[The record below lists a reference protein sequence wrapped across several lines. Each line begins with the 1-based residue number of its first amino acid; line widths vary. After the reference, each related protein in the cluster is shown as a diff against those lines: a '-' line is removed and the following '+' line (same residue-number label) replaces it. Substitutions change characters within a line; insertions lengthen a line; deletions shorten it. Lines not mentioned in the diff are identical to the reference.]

1 MELSA
6 PSLHSPRPAAF
17 PAWQLSESE
26 RAREEGGEEADGGDA
41 CMSNDESMS
50 SSSSLD
56 IEDVTS
62 ALGEFQT
69 EAESAFNQQTQQQQQ
84 QQLER
89 EAMLQRSASFSD
101 AYLQHQQHLRHQ
113 DGRQQQRT
121 ESLSVDV
128 TTSHSSHNSMW
139 LFTQFAPAMSK
150 AVRSANS
157 KSERME
163 ESSSINDEDEAH
175 RAKWRVKW
183 AAEDTPPLEFA
194 EGVQLVAVRNEVTG
208 IQVRLTSNHDF
219 QVTTSCANWFTAQGH
234 APRARVHADVSFIPP
249 HLQVEVFVVGYVED
263 ENGDMTMEYFD
274 TLGASPPA
282 VAAREHAVYIRLRVA
297 ANVRPG
303 PYEIPIRVF
312 TQSPGFTDEQLSW
325 SSCVHIR
332 VVDIAL
338 PSPSEW
344 KFHLDLWQ
352 HLSSIARAHGAL
364 LWSDRHFALIENYLA
379 KLAEFGQKCITIVAT
394 EMPWAGQQCYLE
406 TKYPSALFEHAIL
419 EVYESSAPSEALN
432 GSEAAKPT
440 LEINFQHFDRL
451 LELASKHRMD
461 AEIEI
466 FGLLSIWRDPVNGF
480 GGPVDDDASRSP
492 IHHHHHPQRRRSSSS
507 SSAAATDHHTETG
520 SGHREQRS
528 SSSPSTSSGTSSQRL
543 DSWRIR
549 CFNRQTGKMRYL
561 RRVSEIERFVTLLY
575 EHCVV
580 LGVVERVR
588 VCADEPS
595 ELALF
600 YDQMSFLQRLAP
612 GFKIK
617 LAMNNLE
624 FLSFAPPQVIDYV
637 PLLPLVCADLEVTR
651 RVKTQIHERG
661 GKFCWYVC
669 CTPQFPNQF
678 ISSPLVEGELIGYL
692 TFFLELDGFL
702 RWNFCLWPSSPWEN
716 LKWRSPEWKVGDMYF
731 VLPGKDGYPV
741 ETLRLESLRF
751 AVQVFELLHMAQD
764 ALNHA
769 QLQQLKVE
777 VAQLIWRTTDFA
789 QFVKCGGSRSGENG
803 PERGDLYSLDPL
815 DYQRAKV
822 LIIDTLAAA
831 KLTSSHGLSV
841 PSFAEEPRNGTPPV
855 SPRAPLGYWQRR
867 RRTDNE

>member
-1 MELSA
+1 MSS
-6 PSLHSPRPAAF
+6 PHSPSRLAAF
-17 PAWQLSESE
+17 PVTQQQVSENN
-26 RAREEGGEEADGGDA
+26 RARKEEREDDGDA

-56 IEDVTS
+56 IEDATS
-62 ALGEFQT
+62 VLGEFQT
-69 EAESAFNQQTQQQQQ
+69 ESAFRQQQQM
-84 QQLER
+84 EH
-89 EAMLQRSASFSD
+89 EAMLQRTASFSD
-101 AYLQHQQHLRHQ
+101 AYLRNQQQQHFHQQ
-113 DGRQQQRT
+113 DGRHQQRT
-121 ESLSVDV
+121 GSLSLDV
-128 TTSHSSHNSMW
+128 SSTQSAPGSSHDSMW

-150 AVRSANS
+150 AVRPAND
-157 KSERME
+157 KGERME
-163 ESSSINDEDEAH
+163 EGNSVSEEEVH

-183 AAEDTPPLEFA
+183 AAEDAPPLEFA
-194 EGVQLVAVRNEVTG
+194 GGVQLVAARNEVTG
-208 IQVRLTSNHDF
+208 IQVRLTSNRDF
-219 QVTTSCANWFTAQGH
+219 QVTTDCANWFSAQGH

-249 HLQVEVFVVGYVED
+249 HFQVEMFVVGYIED
-263 ENGDMTMEYFD
+263 ENGDETMEYFD
-274 TLGASPPA
+274 TLGTSPAA

-297 ANVRPG
+297 TNVRPG
-303 PYEIPIRVF
+303 AYEVPIRVF

-332 VVDIAL
+332 VADIAL

-352 HLSSIARAHGAL
+352 HLSSIARAHSTP

-406 TKYPSALFEHAIL
+406 TKYPSALFEHSIL
-419 EVYESSAPSEALN
+419 EVYESSTPSDTLNSNSGEAP
-432 GSEAAKPT
+432 KPT
-440 LEINFQHFDRL
+440 LEINFQYFDRL
-451 LELASKHRMD
+451 LKLASKYRMD

-480 GGPVDDDASRSP
+480 GGPVDDDATRIP
-492 IHHHHHPQRRRSSSS
+492 IHHHFQRRRSSSS
-507 SSAAATDHHTETG
+507 SSTSADRQDAHTEFG
-520 SGHREQRS
+520 SEHRERRS
-528 SSSPSTSSGTSSQRL
+528 LSSPSTSSGSSSQRL

-549 CFNRQTGKMRYL
+549 CFNRQTGKMRYM
-561 RRVSEIERFVTLLY
+561 RRVSEIERFLTLLY
-575 EHCVV
+575 EHCVA
-580 LGVVERVR
+580 LGIVERVR

-595 ELALF
+595 ELTLF
-600 YDQMSFLQRLAP
+600 YAQMSFLQRLAP

-624 FLSFAPPQVIDYV
+624 FLSFAPPQVVDYV

-669 CTPQFPNQF
+669 CTPRFPNQF
-678 ISSPLVEGELIGYL
+678 VSSPLIEGELIGYL

-702 RWNFCLWPSSPWEN
+702 RWNFCLWPTSPWTN
-716 LKWRSPEWKVGDMYF
+716 LKWRSPDWKVGDMYF
-731 VLPGKDGYPV
+731 VLPGRDGHPV

-751 AVQVFELLHMAQD
+751 AIQVFELLCLAQE
-764 ALNHA
+764 ALSHA
-769 QLQQLKVE
+769 QLQQLKAE

-789 QFVKCGGSRSGENG
+789 QFCKCGNTDKNG
-803 PERGDLYSLDPL
+803 GPDRGDLYSLDPL

-822 LIIDTLAAA
+822 LIIDTLATA
-831 KLTSSHGLSV
+831 KLASSSSHGLST
-841 PSFAEEPRNGTPPV
+841 PSFAEEPRVSTPPV
-855 SPRAPLGYWQRR
+855 SPRAPLGY
-867 RRTDNE
+867 